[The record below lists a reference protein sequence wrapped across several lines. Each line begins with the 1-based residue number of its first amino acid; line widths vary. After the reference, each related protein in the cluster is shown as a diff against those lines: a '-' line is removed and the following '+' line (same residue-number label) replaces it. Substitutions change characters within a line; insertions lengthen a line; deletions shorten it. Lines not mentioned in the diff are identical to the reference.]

1 MPVVLKSLFIG
12 TSLVLLALVCEDGLA
27 AADVRRPDASPQP
40 AMSTGSG
47 VRPFSRQEIFQAIE
61 SGLARRQI
69 SGRGELR
76 AEDLTIQSPTRAH
89 AGDAGLELKKLGFD
103 RIRQETVFQ
112 LWTSLEPQNLPFE
125 VTTRRDPRTWGFI
138 PPGEG
143 GHCGGDSDMA
153 STRAADSSQEGPL
166 LAKPGRVATLVM
178 LGQNV
183 RVTTAAIPLQPGRA
197 KDRILVRVPD
207 TRRIVRAEV
216 VNTDLLQV
224 GL

>member
-1 MPVVLKSLFIG
+1 MPVVLKPLFI
-12 TSLVLLALVCEDGLA
+12 TTLLVLLGFASGGRLV

-40 AMSTGSG
+40 ARSNRSS
-47 VRPFSRQEIFQAIE
+47 VRPLSRQEIFQAIE
-61 SGLARRQI
+61 RGLAKREI

-76 AEDLTIQSPTRAH
+76 AEDLTIQSPTRAP

-112 LWTSLEPQNLPFE
+112 LWTSLQPQYLPFE
-125 VTTRRDPRTWGFI
+125 VTTRRDPRSWGLT

-143 GHCGGDSDMA
+143 GQRGGDSDKTSA
-153 STRAADSSQEGPL
+153 SAADSSGPL
-166 LAKPGRVATLVM
+166 LAKPGRLATLVM

-183 RVTTAAIPLQPGRA
+183 RVTTAAVPLQPGRA
-197 KDRILVRVPD
+197 KERILVRLPD